1 MSPARGHR
9 GSRYRIRLIAGFA
22 VVMALFAGAWTWS
35 LYGPLTRAVT
45 DQQEEYLLGIARAGA
60 LAVSGDGETLD
71 GRVGQLTAGTELR
84 VTVVAGDGTVLADS
98 DEDPAAL
105 DNHGDRP
112 EVRAALT
119 GRTGSDIRRSDTQGV
134 DRMYVAVPAV
144 SGGERVAVRAS
155 TSLAHVRDL
164 TDRTRR
170 NGLVL
175 LSLALAFSTVAVW
188 RLTYAAA
195 EPVER
200 LADAARAMADGDLS
214 SPIPDDDAA
223 LAPLAEA
230 LDRLRGQTRDRIDTM
245 EAEQRTLR
253 LVLDGLSD
261 AVLLLEGDS
270 VVLANR
276 ALTAMF
282 RLRPVSARGR
292 MLSDLGLPA
301 SVESAIVALL
311 GHTEPASAEIG
322 PDPYRRSHR
331 LLVLPLGTTGESPR
345 TLVVVA
351 DITDRMRLD
360 AMRRDFVAN
369 ASHELKTPTAGVLL
383 LAESA
388 DQAARDGDTGQAL
401 AFLSQI
407 RQEAERL
414 KRLVGDLLDLS
425 RLEAAPD
432 TDAITDARRAV
443 ELALAGHRRAAAAK
457 GLTMDADFTGAAG
470 QDVAVH
476 AESTD
481 IAIALDNLLSNA
493 IAYTEHGSVTVAV
506 HADDQ
511 TVRISVIDTGIG
523 IPMADVERVFE
534 RFYRVDRARSRTSGG
549 TGLGLALVRNVAE
562 RSGGTVSIES
572 EPDAGTTVTLRL
584 PRAT

>member
-1 MSPARGHR
+1 
-9 GSRYRIRLIAGFA
+9 
-22 VVMALFAGAWTWS
+22 
-35 LYGPLTRAVT
+35 
-45 DQQEEYLLGIARAGA
+45 
-60 LAVSGDGETLD
+60 
-71 GRVGQLTAGTELR
+71 
-84 VTVVAGDGTVLADS
+84 
-98 DEDPAAL
+98 
-105 DNHGDRP
+105 
-112 EVRAALT
+112 
-119 GRTGSDIRRSDTQGV
+119 
-134 DRMYVAVPAV
+134 
-144 SGGERVAVRAS
+144 
-155 TSLAHVRDL
+155 
-164 TDRTRR
+164 
-170 NGLVL
+170 
-175 LSLALAFSTVAVW
+175 
-188 RLTYAAA
+188 
-195 EPVER
+195 
-200 LADAARAMADGDLS
+200 
-214 SPIPDDDAA
+214 
-223 LAPLAEA
+223 
-230 LDRLRGQTRDRIDTM
+230 M